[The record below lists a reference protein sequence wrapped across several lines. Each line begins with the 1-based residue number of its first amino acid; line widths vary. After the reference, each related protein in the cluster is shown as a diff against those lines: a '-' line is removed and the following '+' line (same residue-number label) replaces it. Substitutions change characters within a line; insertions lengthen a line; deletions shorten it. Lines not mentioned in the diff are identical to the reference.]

1 MDVLS
6 KLTLGWL
13 TGHVLGMDPD
23 DEDYDDELPNYR
35 RPEEISSNEIAQGLR
50 SLHLLNGD
58 PYLATQITGIAI
70 VDHFI
75 MELEY
80 SVLQE
85 LFETDRT
92 PAATIFLSAQ
102 SQMWIFAV
110 YEILRTWKEFAKDI
124 IKWAENGGLPLKIAA
139 LERELPYRHYGLERR
154 AAQLREV
161 LNKPELAETL
171 KGDLRRTHFLY
182 ANLQHIR
189 ISMAKHEV
197 GGKSKLAAL
206 APGYGRIDRWCGS
219 LEYQLEA
226 GQVIFGNISR
236 RNIAEGIRAFNDRSN
251 IPTVEDVADFDQSR
265 KEMLVMPLDF
275 EKGDADF

>member
-1 MDVLS
+1 
-6 KLTLGWL
+6 
-13 TGHVLGMDPD
+13 MDPD
-23 DEDYDDELPNYR
+23 DDHEPYDHDDDLPDYR
-35 RPEEISSNEIAQGLR
+35 RPEEIAVNEIAQGLS
-50 SLHLLNGD
+50 SLYLLNGD

-80 SVLQE
+80 TVLHE
-85 LFETDRT
+85 LIETDRT
-92 PAATIFLSAQ
+92 PPQTVFLSAQ

-124 IKWAENGGLPLKIAA
+124 IKWAANGGLPLKIAA

-161 LNKPELAETL
+161 LNKPELIETL
-171 KGDLRRTHFLY
+171 KGDLRRTHFLF
-182 ANLQHIR
+182 ANLEHIR
-189 ISMAKHEV
+189 VSMAKHEV
-197 GGKSKLAAL
+197 SGKAKLAAL

-226 GQVIFGNISR
+226 GQIIFGNISR
-236 RNIAEGIRAFNDRSN
+236 RNIAEGIRAFNDYSN
-251 IPTVEDVADFDQSR
+251 IPSVEDVAAFDQSR
-265 KEMLVMPLDF
+265 KDMLTVSLDF
-275 EKGDADF
+275 DKGGSDF

>member
-1 MDVLS
+1 ME
-6 KLTLGWL
+6 
-13 TGHVLGMDPD
+13 PD
-23 DEDYDDELPNYR
+23 DEDHDDDLPNYR
-35 RPEEISSNEIAQGLR
+35 RPEEIASNEIAQGLS
-50 SLHLLNGD
+50 SLYLLNGD

-80 SVLQE
+80 EILRE
-85 LFETDRT
+85 LIETDRT
-92 PAATIFLSAQ
+92 PGNTIFLSAQ

-110 YEILRTWKEFAKDI
+110 YEILRTWREYAKYI
-124 IKWAENGGLPLKIAA
+124 VKWAANGGLPLKIAA

-161 LNKPELAETL
+161 LNKPDLIDTI
-171 KGDLRRTHFLY
+171 KGDLRRTHFLF
-182 ANLQHIR
+182 ADLEHIR
-189 ISMAKHEV
+189 VSMAKHEV
-197 GGKSKLAAL
+197 SGKAKLAAL

-236 RNIAEGIRAFNDRSN
+236 RNVAEGIRTFNDLSS

-265 KEMLVMPLDF
+265 KEMLSMPLDF
-275 EKGDADF
+275 DKGGAEV